1 MANPGMS
8 NRKVFVKAGVTQ
20 KIGVDCLK
28 KTSVKIA
35 LKEWRAQVAL
45 DTQISLKRVMLEETC
60 IAYYDPVDLFT
71 KEGTMLSPDQ
81 LPERIRRAISSIEV
95 IELPSRNGDVKQ
107 YKYKYRFWDKGK
119 SLERISKHLG
129 LYEKDNLQKAV
140 RMYFLRADDE
150 AVPKI
155 ENSPDF
161 IEAEFTK
168 LKGDKPIALLE

>member
-1 MANPGMS
+1 MS

-60 IAYYDPVDLFT
+60 IAYYDPIDLFT
-71 KEGTMLSPDQ
+71 KKGTMLSPDQ
-81 LPERIRRAISSIEV
+81 LPERIRRAISSIEI
-95 IELPSRNGDVKQ
+95 IEVSTKDGEPQQ

-150 AVPKI
+150 SVPVI
-155 ENSPDF
+155 ENNTD
-161 IEAEFTK
+161 IVEAEFEK
-168 LKGDKPIALLE
+168 LKGNKPIALLE